1 MLVSLCA
8 VATGTCCTPVLCL
21 LLGRTS
27 VLILTLSW
35 TRSQERQQL
44 PLYSGLLGWAS
55 QPAETEPT
63 WDSPGNAPQS
73 QEDSPKNTAAAGGV
87 GSPAGDK
94 RGQESRSP
102 GDRQRPRLR
111 RDASKRTALRGDA
124 PPSRRAP
131 EPRRCGMRG
140 MDVRD
145 GCAGAAPGG
154 AAPAPP
160 RLRPPCRTAAAPAP
174 PPPPSQFRARLSA
187 EGNGGGPGLRDARG
201 AGSPAAGGE
210 GSAGGC
216 GAARPSGRSG
226 AMASAGGGV
235 AVRVTAAF
243 ALPGLFLER
252 SLC

>member
-1 MLVSLCA
+1 MSLLASLCA

-140 MDVRD
+140 MDVRERPREELPLPRP
-145 GCAGAAPGG
+145 GSALPAGQRLPLPRRRRRRSSALGSLRKVTGAAP
-154 AAPAPP
+154 
-160 RLRPPCRTAAAPAP
+160 
-174 PPPPSQFRARLSA
+174 
-187 EGNGGGPGLRDARG
+187 
-201 AGSPAAGGE
+201 
-210 GSAGGC
+210 
-216 GAARPSGRSG
+216 
-226 AMASAGGGV
+226 V
-235 AVRVTAAF
+235 
-243 ALPGLFLER
+243 
-252 SLC
+252 